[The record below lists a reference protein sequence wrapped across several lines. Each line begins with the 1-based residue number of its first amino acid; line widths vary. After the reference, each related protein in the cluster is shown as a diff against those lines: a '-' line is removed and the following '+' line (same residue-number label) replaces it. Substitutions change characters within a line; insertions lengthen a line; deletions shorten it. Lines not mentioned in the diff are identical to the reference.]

1 MAGGYR
7 SDGISA
13 TDATGTAGGQDSR
26 RFDDEPIPPPPPEII
41 MALKGPEQPNP
52 AELPAELPPHPWG
65 DNSYKCGVY
74 GRPLNPRILLVVFP
88 EGHHGRVVCHPK
100 ERARFCPGDVLWV
113 RAVAGKDLYIIAG
126 RYNRRGIR
134 IA

>member
-1 MAGGYR
+1 MPVIAVAA
-7 SDGISA
+7 D
-13 TDATGTAGGQDSR
+13 
-26 RFDDEPIPPPPPEII
+26 
-41 MALKGPEQPNP
+41 
-52 AELPAELPPHPWG
+52 LPAELPPHPWG
-65 DNSYKCGVY
+65 DGSHKCGVY

-126 RYNRRGIR
+126 RYNRRGVR
-134 IA
+134 VA